1 MGGAGQ
7 ATHPPNKKVRW
18 KEPDNKDLEAKK
30 PERQKRKP
38 INFLEVLIDQ
48 RKAKA
53 RLQNQTMLARQQ
65 EDTSTGHRA
74 NTPVK
79 VKVLRMEQ
87 LKEVQL
93 TSRTP
98 AKRKRC
104 SGVRAGNPPPKAH
117 PNKQR

>member
-1 MGGAGQ
+1 MEGSHTDPEVGGAGQ

-38 INFLEVLIDQ
+38 ANFLEVLIEQ

-53 RLQNQTMLARQQ
+53 KLQNQTMLAKQQ
-65 EDTSTGHRA
+65 EDTSKA

-79 VKVLRMEQ
+79 VK
-87 LKEVQL
+87 
-93 TSRTP
+93 
-98 AKRKRC
+98 
-104 SGVRAGNPPPKAH
+104 
-117 PNKQR
+117 